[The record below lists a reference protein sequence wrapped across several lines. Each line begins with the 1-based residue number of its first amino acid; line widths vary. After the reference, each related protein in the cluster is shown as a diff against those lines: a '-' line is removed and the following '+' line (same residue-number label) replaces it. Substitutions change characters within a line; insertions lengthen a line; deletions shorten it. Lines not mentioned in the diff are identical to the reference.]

1 MPNTFPGHYM
11 HADAS
16 HGNPGDQTGYV
27 AKPKFSTSEWH
38 CLSMWFHM
46 YGVQMGEFQ
55 VYHILHDNNLTL
67 LLNKTGLC
75 NFTSPK

>member
-1 MPNTFPGHYM
+1 MPDTFPGHYI

-16 HGNPGDQTGYV
+16 HGNTSDQTGYLST
-27 AKPKFSTSEWH
+27 PKISTSDWH
-38 CLSMWFHM
+38 CLSMWYHM
-46 YGVQMGEFQ
+46 YGDHVGEFQ
-55 VYHILHDNNLTL
+55 VYHINHDKNQTL